1 MLWLLNFH
9 CQGLRVGTAKGQKAV
24 AAKRQSPEHCY
35 HHEDCCCKLGLS
47 NSICSPFSAFL
58 FPFLDTGR
66 MPMML
71 SFGDPRQ
78 KCGQHLSARLDA
90 EVLLEGLCP
99 PPSHCWST
107 MCSWVLTVAFEIP
120 LRPSMNCASI
130 LNYPKLNNLGNLV
143 GYVYFAYLPIILY
156 HPVDSVSGQNFPPPV
171 FWRLLRISVDH
182 HLLRSECHSSL
193 GLAQV
198 GRLSIHTN
206 NVKMWE
212 FVWHFVITS
221 VTPS

>member
-1 MLWLLNFH
+1 
-9 CQGLRVGTAKGQKAV
+9 
-24 AAKRQSPEHCY
+24 
-35 HHEDCCCKLGLS
+35 
-47 NSICSPFSAFL
+47 
-58 FPFLDTGR
+58 
-66 MPMML
+66 
-71 SFGDPRQ
+71 
-78 KCGQHLSARLDA
+78 
-90 EVLLEGLCP
+90 
-99 PPSHCWST
+99 
-107 MCSWVLTVAFEIP
+107 
-120 LRPSMNCASI
+120 MNCASI

-143 GYVYFAYLPIILY
+143 GSVYFAYLPIILY

-198 GRLSIHTN
+198 GQLSIHTN

-221 VTPS
+221 SLRNHQCNTFATSFLSPRFASELRQAAPDPLVSVRRPRKKVSFTPLQCPSPSMS